1 MKSITING
9 SKRES
14 LGKSSTKALRNAGK
28 VPCVVYGGEKPVHF
42 SSDEISF
49 SKLIYTP
56 NAHTV
61 VISLDGKEEINA
73 VIQDVQFHPVSEKI
87 LHIDFFQLFEN
98 KEINMTI
105 PVKFMGNAPGVRL
118 EGGLLFKNKRKLFVK
133 ALPKNLPD
141 FISVDISKLKLNGK
155 VTIQDLLNDDYNF
168 IHPENMVVCQ
178 VKMSRASMSLETE
191 GEDEEGE
198 EGEEGGEGGEGSDA
212 SEKGGEKSDSKDSGG
227 DKSSDSEK
235 KEG

>member
-1 MKSITING
+1 
-9 SKRES
+9 
-14 LGKSSTKALRNAGK
+14 
-28 VPCVVYGGEKPVHF
+28 
-42 SSDEISF
+42 
-49 SKLIYTP
+49 
-56 NAHTV
+56 
-61 VISLDGKEEINA
+61 
-73 VIQDVQFHPVSEKI
+73 
-87 LHIDFFQLFEN
+87 
-98 KEINMTI
+98 
-105 PVKFMGNAPGVRL
+105 
-118 EGGLLFKNKRKLFVK
+118 
-133 ALPKNLPD
+133 
-141 FISVDISKLKLNGK
+141 KLKLNGK

>member
-9 SKRES
+9 SQRES
-14 LGKSSTKALRNAGK
+14 VGKSSTKALRNAGK

-42 SSDEISF
+42 SADEISF
-49 SKLIYTP
+49 SKLVYTP

-61 VISLDGKEEINA
+61 IISLDGKEEINA
-73 VIQDVQFHPVSEKI
+73 VIQDIQFHPVSEKI

-105 PVKFMGNAPGVRL
+105 PVKFSGNAPGVRL
-118 EGGLLFKNKRKLFVK
+118 EGGLLFKNKRKLYVK

-141 FISVDISKLKLNGK
+141 FISVDISNLHLNDK
-155 VTIQDLLNDDYNF
+155 VTIQDLLNENYIF
-168 IHPENMVVCQ
+168 VHPENMVVCQ
-178 VKMSRASMSLETE
+178 VKMSRASLSLTTAEE
-191 GEDEEGE
+191 EDEEGE
-198 EGEEGGEGGEGSDA
+198 EGEEGAEGTEGA
-212 SEKGGEKSDSKDSGG
+212 ENKDSG
-227 DKSSDSEK
+227 DKPAESEN

>member
-14 LGKSSTKALRNAGK
+14 VGKSSTKALRNAGK

-42 SSDEISF
+42 SADEISF
-49 SKLIYTP
+49 SKLVYTP

-61 VISLDGKEEINA
+61 IISLDGKEEINA
-73 VIQDVQFHPVSEKI
+73 VIQDIQFHPVSEKI

-105 PVKFMGNAPGVRL
+105 PVKFSGNAPGVRL
-118 EGGLLFKNKRKLFVK
+118 EGGLLFKNKRKLYVK

-141 FISVDISKLKLNGK
+141 FISVDISNLHLNDK
-155 VTIQDLLNDDYNF
+155 VTIQDLLNENYIF
-168 IHPENMVVCQ
+168 VHPENMVVCQ
-178 VKMSRASMSLETE
+178 VKMSRASLSLTTAEE
-191 GEDEEGE
+191 EDEEGE
-198 EGEEGGEGGEGSDA
+198 EGEEGAEGAEGT
-212 SEKGGEKSDSKDSGG
+212 KGAENKDSG
-227 DKSSDSEK
+227 DKPAESEN

>member
-14 LGKSSTKALRNAGK
+14 VGKSSTKALRNAGK

-42 SSDEISF
+42 SADEISF
-49 SKLIYTP
+49 SKLVYTP

-61 VISLDGKEEINA
+61 IISLDGKEEINA
-73 VIQDVQFHPVSEKI
+73 VIQDIQFHPVSEKI

-105 PVKFMGNAPGVRL
+105 PVKFSGNAPGVRL
-118 EGGLLFKNKRKLFVK
+118 EGGLLFKNKRKLYVK

-141 FISVDISKLKLNGK
+141 FISVDISNLHLNDK
-155 VTIQDLLNDDYNF
+155 VTIQDLLNENYIF
-168 IHPENMVVCQ
+168 VHPENMVVCQ
-178 VKMSRASMSLETE
+178 VKMSRASLSLTTAEE
-191 GEDEEGE
+191 EDEEGE
-198 EGEEGGEGGEGSDA
+198 EGEEGAEGAEGTEGA
-212 SEKGGEKSDSKDSGG
+212 ENKDSG
-227 DKSSDSEK
+227 DKPAESEN

>member
-9 SKRES
+9 SQRES
-14 LGKSSTKALRNAGK
+14 VGKSSTKALRNAGK

-42 SSDEISF
+42 SADEISF
-49 SKLIYTP
+49 SKLVYTP

-61 VISLDGKEEINA
+61 IISLDGKEEINA
-73 VIQDVQFHPVSEKI
+73 VIQDIQFHPVSEKI

-105 PVKFMGNAPGVRL
+105 PVKFSGNAPGVRL
-118 EGGLLFKNKRKLFVK
+118 EGGLLFKNKRKLYVK

-141 FISVDISKLKLNGK
+141 FISVDISNLHLNDK
-155 VTIQDLLNDDYNF
+155 VTIQDLLNENYVF
-168 IHPENMVVCQ
+168 VHPENMVVCQ
-178 VKMSRASMSLETE
+178 VKMSRASLSLTTAEE
-191 GEDEEGE
+191 EDEDGE
-198 EGEEGGEGGEGSDA
+198 EGEEAAEGAES
-212 SEKGGEKSDSKDSGG
+212 GEKSENKDSG
-227 DKSSDSEK
+227 DKPAESEN

>member
-9 SKRES
+9 SQRES

-61 VISLDGKEEINA
+61 VISLEGKEEINA
-73 VIQDVQFHPVSEKI
+73 VIQDVQFHPVSDKI

-105 PVKFMGNAPGVRL
+105 PVKFSGNAPGVRL

-141 FISVDISKLKLNGK
+141 FISVDISKLNLNDK
-155 VTIQDLLNDDYNF
+155 VTVQNLLNDNYSF

-178 VKMSRASMSLETE
+178 VKMSRASLSLETE
-191 GEDEEGE
+191 EEDEEGE
-198 EGEEGGEGGEGSDA
+198 EGEEGTEGSDN
-212 SEKGGEKSDSKDSGG
+212 SEKGAEKSDSKDSGE

>member
-14 LGKSSTKALRNAGK
+14 VGKSSTKALRNAGK

-49 SKLIYTP
+49 SKLVYTP

-61 VISLDGKEEINA
+61 IISFDGKEEINA
-73 VIQDVQFHPVSEKI
+73 VIQDIQFHPVSEKI

-105 PVKFMGNAPGVRL
+105 PVKFSGNAPGVRL
-118 EGGLLFKNKRKLFVK
+118 EGGLLFKNKRKLYVK
-133 ALPKNLPD
+133 ALPKDLPD
-141 FISVDISKLKLNGK
+141 FIAVDISNLNLNDK
-155 VTIQDLLNDDYNF
+155 VTIQDLLNDNYSF
-168 IHPENMVVCQ
+168 VHPENMVVCQ
-178 VKMSRASMSLETE
+178 VKMSRASLSLTTE
-191 GEDEEGE
+191 EEDEEGE
-198 EGEEGGEGGEGSDA
+198 EGEEGAEGAEGA
-212 SEKGGEKSDSKDSGG
+212 EKPENKDSG
-227 DKSSDSEK
+227 DKPAESEN